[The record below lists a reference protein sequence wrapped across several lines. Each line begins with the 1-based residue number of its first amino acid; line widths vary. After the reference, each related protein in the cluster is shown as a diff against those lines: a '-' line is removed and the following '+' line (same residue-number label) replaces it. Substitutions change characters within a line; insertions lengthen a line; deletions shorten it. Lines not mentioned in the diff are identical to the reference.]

1 MYWQTVQK
9 ENINKWSLN
18 CETGRCDF
26 SHVWYEKYSA
36 FFKSAYKH
44 YWIKYFPKPEGV
56 QKREEPKHEKQNK
69 QTLLVSSLVGSQ
81 L

>member
-1 MYWQTVQK
+1 MIKNQYFK
-9 ENINKWSLN
+9 NS
-18 CETGRCDF
+18 ETGRCDF

-56 QKREEPKHEKQNK
+56 LKKEEEPKHEKQNK
-69 QTLLVSSLVGSQ
+69 QTLLISSLVGSQ